1 MARKRRKSLTEK
13 LQWIGMGLLAF
24 LIIFILI
31 AKDSAIGGLLFFL
44 SPVILIVAFIG
55 WRIFRKL
62 QAKQQIRDRQAK
74 VLQSGIREID
84 VMQGVEFEEFL
95 AVLFESLG
103 YHVETTPAS
112 GDFGADLILSDGH
125 NRIAV
130 QAKRYSQT
138 VSVSAV
144 QEAHSGKTH
153 YKANEAWVVTNQ
165 DFSKAAYDLAA
176 STGVRLINRD
186 KLIDLISETRQKQA
200 N

>member
-1 MARKRRKSLTEK
+1 MVKKRRKSLTEK
-13 LQWIGMGLLAF
+13 LQWIGVGLLAF

-31 AKDSAIGGLLFFL
+31 AKDSAIGGLLFFF
-44 SPVILIVAFIG
+44 SPIILVVAFIG
-55 WRIFRKL
+55 WKIYRKL
-62 QAKQQIRDRQAK
+62 QAKQQIRDRQTK
-74 VLQSGIREID
+74 VLQSGIREVD

-95 AVLFESLG
+95 AALFESLG

-186 KLIDLISETRQKQA
+186 KLIDLISETRHRQA